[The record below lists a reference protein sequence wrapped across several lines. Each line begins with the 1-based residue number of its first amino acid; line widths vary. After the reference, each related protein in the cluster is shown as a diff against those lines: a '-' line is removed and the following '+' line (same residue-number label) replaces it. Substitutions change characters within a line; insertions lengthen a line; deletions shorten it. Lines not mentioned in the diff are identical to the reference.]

1 VPASLLQAAWSLMRE
16 AGFTA
21 PEAVAVVSLN
31 PALSCG
37 LLDRG
42 QIAPGRRGDLV
53 RVRELNGVPVV
64 REVWRG
70 SRRVA

>member
-1 VPASLLQAAWSLMRE
+1 
-16 AGFTA
+16 
-21 PEAVAVVSLN
+21 VVSLN
-31 PALSCG
+31 PAPACG

-42 QIAPGRRGDLV
+42 QVAPGRRGDLV

-70 SRRVA
+70 ERRVA

>member
-1 VPASLLQAAWSLMRE
+1 MRD

-21 PEAVAVVSLN
+21 PEALAVVSLN
-31 PALSCG
+31 PALACG

-42 QIAPGRRGDLV
+42 QIAVGRRGDLL

-64 REVWRG
+64 REVRRG
-70 SRRVA
+70 GARVA